1 MTPGAGY
8 TRDELAL
15 MKAQFVLDAEGLF
28 KSMANECPTCHI
40 PHSRCPECWAYTAK
54 LYLRKLDH
62 IREVE
67 RRLNPVR
74 IPTPTS
80 NPGSR
85 MERMTYL
92 VALLRAAGKPIPA
105 SDITIPGITHPKHLC
120 KFLTLACDLGYVKRF
135 RVSSAGHRRSYHYS
149 PNLANLP

>member
-1 MTPGAGY
+1 
-8 TRDELAL
+8 

-28 KSMANECPTCHI
+28 RSMAGECPTCHI
-40 PHSRCPECWAYTAK
+40 PRSRCPECWAYTAK

-62 IREVE
+62 IREIE
-67 RRLNPVR
+67 RRLNPPTAT
-74 IPTPTS
+74 IPA

-85 MERMTYL
+85 SERMTYL

-105 SDITIPGITHPKHLC
+105 ADITIPGINHPKHLC
-120 KFLTLACDLGYVKRF
+120 KFLSLAVQLGYVKRV

-149 PNLANLP
+149 PNEAKLP